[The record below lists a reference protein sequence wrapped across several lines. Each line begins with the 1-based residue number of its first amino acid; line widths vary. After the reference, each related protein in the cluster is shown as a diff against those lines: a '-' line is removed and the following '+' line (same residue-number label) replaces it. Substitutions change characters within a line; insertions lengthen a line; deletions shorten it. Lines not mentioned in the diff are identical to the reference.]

1 MKRLKWL
8 FLAVIVSVLITGP
21 AFGKTI
27 RGPVTFT
34 GDVTFMQTVDFKKA
48 VSSDEADFSSV
59 QYSDE
64 YWVSSSTGANVPQNG
79 ASYNAPYATIA
90 YALDQC
96 TASKGDKIYV
106 MPGYTET
113 VISATSLALDVAG
126 VEIIGLGDGALRPT
140 ITYTTAATACV
151 YVTGANM
158 TVKNFIFTANY
169 ADIAKAIDIDA
180 VNFRMEGCS
189 FYETAANMNFL
200 SIFEND
206 DTANAADGL
215 TIINNERI
223 AIDTAS
229 LAFISILG
237 DISRLTVVG
246 NFDNQASAA
255 DVGHFIILAAKTA
268 LGAKIVGNVLNLTG
282 DNNAQ
287 TVGVFMTGSSGT
299 CTGTVANNLCGSL
312 DTTGELFDTATL
324 TFQHFNNYCTGTV
337 AKSGTI
343 LPAIET

>member
-189 FYETAANMNFL
+189 FYETAAHMNFL

-206 DTANAADGL
+206 DTANTADGL
-215 TIINNERI
+215 TIIGNERI

-237 DISRLTVVG
+237 DISRLTVLG
-246 NFDNQASAA
+246 NFDSQASAA
-255 DVGHFIILAAKTA
+255 NIGHFIIMAAKDV
-268 LGAKIVGNVLNLTG
+268 LGANISHNALNLNG

-287 TVGVFMTGSSGT
+287 TVGVFATGSST
-299 CTGTVANNLCGSL
+299 DCTGVMAYNLVGNL
-312 DTTGELFDTATL
+312 DATTELFDTASL
-324 TFQHFNNYCTGTV
+324 DFHHFQNFMTGTI
-337 AKSGTI
+337 AKSGYV
-343 LPAIET
+343 LPAIDS